1 VRIPTPKK
9 IPPSLKEYSVGQLS
23 EDYLPIITTT
33 TTTTTTTYTHLILA
47 TLSFYFWPM
56 PNFFCRMPNFM
67 RPGLCS
73 TVMGV
78 LRLSLKVRVLHE
90 PKNDQSLCNTIM
102 VVLNLNGVHEICFV
116 MSRRYCRT
124 KV

>member
-23 EDYLPIITTT
+23 KDYLPIITT

-56 PNFFCRMPNFM
+56 PIFFCRMPNFM
-67 RPGLCS
+67 RPA
-73 TVMGV
+73 
-78 LRLSLKVRVLHE
+78 LRSVSLLNN
-90 PKNDQSLCNTIM
+90 PQKN
-102 VVLNLNGVHEICFV
+102 EIIIFEN
-116 MSRRYCRT
+116 MT
-124 KV
+124 LTH

>member
-23 EDYLPIITTT
+23 KDYLPIITT

-56 PNFFCRMPNFM
+56 PKKICRMPNFM
-67 RPGLCS
+67 RPGLHPSWLYSCIGL
-73 TVMGV
+73 GV
-78 LRLSLKVRVLHE
+78 CEVWYE
-90 PKNDQSLCNTIM
+90 PVWTS
-102 VVLNLNGVHEICFV
+102 
-116 MSRRYCRT
+116 Y
-124 KV
+124 

>member
-23 EDYLPIITTT
+23 KDYLPIITT

-56 PNFFCRMPNFM
+56 PIFFCRMPNFM
-67 RPGLCS
+67 RPGLGTSHKLCIA
-73 TVMGV
+73 TQATQQV
-78 LRLSLKVRVLHE
+78 LPELGSIYGKR
-90 PKNDQSLCNTIM
+90 
-102 VVLNLNGVHEICFV
+102 
-116 MSRRYCRT
+116 
-124 KV
+124 

>member
-23 EDYLPIITTT
+23 KDYLPIITT

-67 RPGLCS
+67 RPD
-73 TVMGV
+73 VW
-78 LRLSLKVRVLHE
+78 SLFPTELV
-90 PKNDQSLCNTIM
+90 
-102 VVLNLNGVHEICFV
+102 
-116 MSRRYCRT
+116 T
-124 KV
+124 KVKPNINSVEVHPQLRNNGHPVG